1 MSIKEQINE
10 IEHKRRN
17 KMPEKLYEM
26 LTTIAVVIR
35 YFGHYQESNDLI
47 NVGLILRERG
57 IDTVEKLRKAL
68 EERG

>member
-26 LTTIAVVIR
+26 LTTTAVVIR